1 MVSTIVLSGHQAGAD
16 AVAARRRRQWSDED
30 KRRIVAAAQAPS
42 VSVSEVARRHG
53 VNANL
58 VFKWMKDPAL
68 AVAADSFVAVEVAT
82 DADDTPLAQ
91 DIAAPTDR
99 PRLPARLALEERA
112 GIIEI
117 DLACGSR
124 VRVDAH
130 VNDRALARVLR
141 ILRAAG

>member
-1 MVSTIVLSGHQAGAD
+1 MDQ
-16 AVAARRRRQWSDED
+16 RRRRRSWSDAE
-30 KRRIVAAAQAPS
+30 KRRIVSEARVDGARVA
-42 VSVSEVARRHG
+42 EVARRYG
-53 VNANL
+53 ANANM
-58 VFKWMKDPAL
+58 VFKWLRDPQFGGEPAAAEFL
-68 AVAADSFVAVEVAT
+68 AIEVGADAG
-82 DADDTPLAQ
+82 DASPTPDLP
-91 DIAAPTDR
+91 APTDR

-117 DLACGSR
+117 DLACGNR